1 MAQVKEG
8 GKGTPS
14 RANIGTEKTFGLDK
28 LGLKNIGTVY
38 RNLPI
43 AELNEMAVARGE
55 GYLATNG
62 ALVVHTGKF
71 SGRSPKDKFTVDQGP
86 SNKKIWW
93 GPINQKISTENWDN
107 IFQKIASYAQNA
119 RPFHFRRFCRKRPAL
134 QAPRAR
140 YFRTGVALDVLPDP
154 PCAPQA
160 R

>member
-1 MAQVKEG
+1 MAQAKEG

-86 SNKKIWW
+86 FQREDMV
-93 GPINQKISTENWDN
+93 GTHQPENIDRKLGQHFPEN
-107 IFQKIASYAQNA
+107 SQLCPEA

-154 PCAPQA
+154 PCAPQT